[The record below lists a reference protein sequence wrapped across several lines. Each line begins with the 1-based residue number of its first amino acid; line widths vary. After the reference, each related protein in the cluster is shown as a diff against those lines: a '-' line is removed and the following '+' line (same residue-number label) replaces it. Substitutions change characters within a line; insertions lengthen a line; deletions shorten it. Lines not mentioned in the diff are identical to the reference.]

1 VNHRVWAILRR
12 EYLERVR
19 NKWFLL
25 ATLLVP
31 ALLLALTFLPI
42 LLAGQDDDR
51 HLMVAVVD
59 RSGGELADRL
69 RGVLAREQIEV
80 RAFRSG
86 GEIETIGDLREV
98 LAADIEAARTTA
110 DVYLLFPADVASFGS
125 PAMIP
130 VADVGLRER
139 SLHAAAQDAVQW
151 LRARRAGLQPGAAD
165 ALLANVEVRVESVD
179 PEADRSEVYQFIGF
193 LFAMMLYG
201 MFLFYGQMVARGVLE
216 EKTSDIVEILVSSV
230 RPWEMML
237 GKIIGIGAVGLTQV
251 GIWAVVALVLSSFG
265 LAGRVGEFIGAGA
278 EFAQMAFPWSILVFA
293 LLYFVLGYLMY
304 SAVFAAAG
312 AMLTSEQDIQQ
323 VLVPVMIPIIIPIL
337 IVAPVMQTPNRLW
350 IVTASIVPLFSPI
363 LMPVR
368 NAVTNVPVWQN
379 MAAVLLLVGAIWLA
393 AWIAGRIYRVG
404 ILMKGKRPSVPELVR
419 WMRHG

>member
-1 VNHRVWAILRR
+1 MNHRVWVILRR

-31 ALLLALTFLPI
+31 ALLIGLTFLPI
-42 LLAGQDDDR
+42 LLAGQDGGR
-51 HLMVAVVD
+51 RLTVAVVD
-59 RSGGELADRL
+59 RSGGELAERL
-69 RGVLAREQIEV
+69 RGVLARDEIEV
-80 RAFRSG
+80 RAFRAD
-86 GEIETIGDLREV
+86 GEIETIGDMREV
-98 LAADIEAARTTA
+98 LADDLEAARSTA
-110 DVYLLFPADVASFGS
+110 DAYLLFPADVASFGS
-125 PAMIP
+125 PAMIS
-130 VADVGLRER
+130 VDDIGLRER
-139 SLHAAAQDAVQW
+139 LLRAAVEDAVQW
-151 LRARRAGLQPGAAD
+151 LRARRAGLEPDAAN
-165 ALLANVEVRVESVD
+165 ALLANVELRIEPVD
-179 PEADRSEVYQFIGF
+179 PEAERSEVYQFIGF

-237 GKIIGIGAVGLTQV
+237 GKIVGIGGVGLTQV

-293 LLYFVLGYLMY
+293 FLYFVLGYLMY

-323 VLVPVMIPIIIPIL
+323 VLIPVMIPIIIPIL
-337 IVAPVMQTPNRLW
+337 IVAPVMQTPNRPW
-350 IVTASIVPLFSPI
+350 IVATSLVPLFSPI

-368 NAVTNVPVWQN
+368 NAVTSVPTWQN
-379 MAAVLLLVGAIWLA
+379 LTAVALLVGAIWVA

-419 WMRHG
+419 WLRHG